1 MPVSFLSTTQ
11 RERYGRY
18 PDTLSSEELAR
29 YFHLD
34 DDDREW
40 IATKRRDSSR
50 LGYALQLTTA
60 RFLGT
65 FLEDPTAV
73 PSPVLHTLSS
83 QLGIADP
90 SDCVID
96 YRTTRQRWQHTSE
109 IRTRYGYREFTGTGV
124 QFRLGR
130 WLCALCWTGTDRP
143 SALFDYANGWLVGH
157 KVLLPGVTLLER
169 FIAEIRS
176 RMESRLWRLLVHGV
190 TPEQRQRLDDLLKLV
205 EGSRQSWLDRLRK
218 GPVRVSAPA
227 LVAALL
233 RIETVRGLGIKL
245 PGTHVPP
252 SRIAALAR
260 FASTAKVSAVARL
273 PEVRRIA
280 TLVAFVHCLE
290 ASAQDD
296 AIDVLDLL
304 LRELFTKAEKE
315 DRKVRQRS
323 LKDLDRAASTLAEA
337 CRMLLDPAL
346 PDGELRERVYAAIG
360 HDELAQALN
369 EVRGLVRP
377 PNDVFY
383 TELEARKATVSRFL
397 PALLR
402 VIRFDANPA
411 AQPLAQALQWLHEKP
426 DHDPPTAI
434 VGKAWQRHVVQDDGR
449 INATAYSF
457 CALDK
462 LRSAIRRRDVF
473 ISPSWRYADPRA
485 GLLAGAE
492 WEASRPI
499 VCRSLS
505 LSAQPEATL
514 SELTRELD
522 ETYRRVAARLP
533 QNDAVRF
540 ENVGDKTELVLSPL
554 EALEEP
560 PSLIALRNEI
570 KARMPR
576 VDLPEILLEVA
587 GRTGCMEAFTH
598 LTERTARAADL
609 TTSLCAVLM
618 AEACNTGPEP
628 LVRPDTPALKRDRLM
643 WVDQNYVRDDTLT
656 ACNAVLVAAQSRIAL
671 ARTWGGGDVAS
682 ADGMRFVVPVRT
694 IHAGPNPKYFNRGR
708 GVTWYNLLSDQRTG
722 LNAITVPGTLRDS
735 LILLAV
741 VLEQQTELQPTQIMT
756 DTGAYSD
763 LVFGLFRL
771 SNYRFCPRLA
781 DVGGTRFWRVDPDAD
796 YGDLN
801 ALARQRVN
809 LDRITPHWDDVLR
822 LVGSL
827 KLGLVPAMGIMRTLQ
842 VDERPTSLAQAIAEI
857 GRIDKTIH
865 TLNFIDD
872 EARRRAT
879 LLQLNLGE
887 GRHSLAREVFHGKR
901 GELFQRYREGQEDQ
915 LSALGLVVNM
925 IVLWNTLYMDAVLT
939 QLRSEGYPV
948 KPEDEARLSPFG
960 HEHINMLGR
969 YSFSVPEA
977 VARSEPSR
985 RNSWLGHAALEHD
998 CIRIVPHSGERRCLP
1013 SRATRRCG
1021 WGRTR

>member
-1 MPVSFLSTTQ
+1 MTAT
-11 RERYGRY
+11 
-18 PDTLSSEELAR
+18 DSER

-40 IATKRRDSSR
+40 ISTKRRDSNR

-73 PSPVLHTLSS
+73 PCTVLHTLSS
-83 QLGIADP
+83 QLGIADAN
-90 SDCVID
+90 CVQT
-96 YRTTRQRWQHTSE
+96 YRESEQRWRHTTE
-109 IRTRYGYREFTGTGV
+109 IRARYGYREFVERGM

-143 SALFDYANGWLVGH
+143 SALFDYANGWLIGH
-157 KVLLPGVTLLER
+157 KVLLPGVTVLER

-176 RMESRLWRLLVHGV
+176 RMESRLWRLLVRGV
-190 TPEQRQRLDDLLKLV
+190 TDEQCQRLDDLLKLAS
-205 EGSRQSWLDRLRK
+205 GSRQSRLDRLRK

-227 LVAALL
+227 LVMALQ

-260 FASTAKVSAVARL
+260 FAGTVKVSAIARL
-273 PEVRRIA
+273 PQVRRIA

-296 AIDVLDLL
+296 ALDVLDLL
-304 LRELFTKAEKE
+304 LRDLFTKAEKE
-315 DRKVRQRS
+315 NRKVRQRTI
-323 LKDLDRAASTLAEA
+323 KDLDRAASTLAEA
-337 CRMLLDPAL
+337 CRILLDCGL
-346 PDGELRERVYAAIG
+346 PDSELRERVYATIG
-360 HDELAQALN
+360 RDALAQALD

-383 TELEARKATVSRFL
+383 TELEGKKGTVTRFL
-397 PALLR
+397 PTLLR
-402 VIRFDANPA
+402 VIRFDATPA
-411 AQPLAQALQWLHEKP
+411 AQPLIQALEWLREKP
-426 DHDPPTAI
+426 DPNPSTAI
-434 VGKAWQRHVVQDDGR
+434 VGKAWLRHVVQDDGR

-457 CALDK
+457 CTLDK

-473 ISPSWRYADPRA
+473 ISPSWRYADPRT
-485 GLLAGAE
+485 GLLTGAE
-492 WEASRPI
+492 WETARPI
-499 VCRSLS
+499 VCRSLG
-505 LSAQPEATL
+505 LSVQADDTL
-514 SELTRELD
+514 TALTRELD

-533 QNDAVRF
+533 KNDAVRF
-540 ENVGDKTELVLSPL
+540 ETVDDKIELVLSPL

-560 PSLIALRNEI
+560 PSLIALRNAI
-570 KARMPR
+570 KARLPR

-587 GRTGCMEAFTH
+587 GRTGCMDAFTH
-598 LTERTARAADL
+598 LTERTARAGDL

-618 AEACNTGPEP
+618 AEACNPGPEP
-628 LVRPDTPALKRDRLM
+628 LVRQDTPALKRDRLM
-643 WVDQNYVRDDTLT
+643 WVDQNYVRDDTLI
-656 ACNAVLVAAQSRIAL
+656 ACNALLVAAQNRIAL
-671 ARTWGGGDVAS
+671 AHTWGGGDVAS

-694 IHAGPNPKYFNRGR
+694 IHAAPNPKYFNLGR

-735 LILLAV
+735 LVLLAV

-771 SNYRFCPRLA
+771 CNYRFCPRLA
-781 DVGGTRFWRVDPDAD
+781 DVGGTRFWRVDPQAD

-822 LVGSL
+822 LIGSL

-857 GRIDKTIH
+857 GRIEKTIH
-865 TLNFIDD
+865 MLNFIDD
-872 EARRRAT
+872 EAKRRAT
-879 LLQLNLGE
+879 QLQLNLGE

-925 IVLWNTLYMDAVLT
+925 IVLWNTVYMDAVLM
-939 QLRSEGYPV
+939 QLRSEGYPIR
-948 KPEDEARLSPFG
+948 PDDEARLSPFG

-969 YSFSVPEA
+969 YSFSVPED
-977 VARSEPSR
+977 VAR
-985 RNSWLGHAALEHD
+985 
-998 CIRIVPHSGERRCLP
+998 GELRPLNGGGE
-1013 SRATRRCG
+1013 S
-1021 WGRTR
+1021 

>member
-901 GELFQRYREGQEDQ
+901 GELFQRYR
-915 LSALGLVVNM
+915 
-925 IVLWNTLYMDAVLT
+925 
-939 QLRSEGYPV
+939 
-948 KPEDEARLSPFG
+948 
-960 HEHINMLGR
+960 
-969 YSFSVPEA
+969 
-977 VARSEPSR
+977 
-985 RNSWLGHAALEHD
+985 
-998 CIRIVPHSGERRCLP
+998 
-1013 SRATRRCG
+1013 
-1021 WGRTR
+1021 

>member
-434 VGKAWQRHVVQDDGR
+434 VGKAWQRHVVQEDGR

-462 LRSAIRRRDVF
+462 LRSAIRRRDMF

-514 SELTRELD
+514 SELMRELD

-977 VARSEPSR
+977 VAR
-985 RNSWLGHAALEHD
+985 
-998 CIRIVPHSGERRCLP
+998 GELRPLTKP
-1013 SRATRRCG
+1013 NDP
-1021 WGRTR
+1021 

>member
-1 MPVSFLSTTQ
+1 
-11 RERYGRY
+11 
-18 PDTLSSEELAR
+18 
-29 YFHLD
+29 
-34 DDDREW
+34 
-40 IATKRRDSSR
+40 
-50 LGYALQLTTA
+50 
-60 RFLGT
+60 
-65 FLEDPTAV
+65 
-73 PSPVLHTLSS
+73 
-83 QLGIADP
+83 
-90 SDCVID
+90 
-96 YRTTRQRWQHTSE
+96 
-109 IRTRYGYREFTGTGV
+109 
-124 QFRLGR
+124 
-130 WLCALCWTGTDRP
+130 
-143 SALFDYANGWLVGH
+143 
-157 KVLLPGVTLLER
+157 
-169 FIAEIRS
+169 
-176 RMESRLWRLLVHGV
+176 MESRLWRLLVHGV

-977 VARSEPSR
+977 VAR
-985 RNSWLGHAALEHD
+985 
-998 CIRIVPHSGERRCLP
+998 GE
-1013 SRATRRCG
+1013 
-1021 WGRTR
+1021 

>member
-1 MPVSFLSTTQ
+1 M
-11 RERYGRY
+11 
-18 PDTLSSEELAR
+18 
-29 YFHLD
+29 
-34 DDDREW
+34 
-40 IATKRRDSSR
+40 
-50 LGYALQLTTA
+50 
-60 RFLGT
+60 
-65 FLEDPTAV
+65 
-73 PSPVLHTLSS
+73 
-83 QLGIADP
+83 
-90 SDCVID
+90 
-96 YRTTRQRWQHTSE
+96 
-109 IRTRYGYREFTGTGV
+109 
-124 QFRLGR
+124 
-130 WLCALCWTGTDRP
+130 
-143 SALFDYANGWLVGH
+143 
-157 KVLLPGVTLLER
+157 
-169 FIAEIRS
+169 
-176 RMESRLWRLLVHGV
+176 
-190 TPEQRQRLDDLLKLV
+190 
-205 EGSRQSWLDRLRK
+205 
-218 GPVRVSAPA
+218 
-227 LVAALL
+227 
-233 RIETVRGLGIKL
+233 
-245 PGTHVPP
+245 
-252 SRIAALAR
+252 
-260 FASTAKVSAVARL
+260 
-273 PEVRRIA
+273 
-280 TLVAFVHCLE
+280 
-290 ASAQDD
+290 
-296 AIDVLDLL
+296 
-304 LRELFTKAEKE
+304 
-315 DRKVRQRS
+315 
-323 LKDLDRAASTLAEA
+323 
-337 CRMLLDPAL
+337 
-346 PDGELRERVYAAIG
+346 
-360 HDELAQALN
+360 
-369 EVRGLVRP
+369 
-377 PNDVFY
+377 FY

-977 VARSEPSR
+977 VAR
-985 RNSWLGHAALEHD
+985 
-998 CIRIVPHSGERRCLP
+998 GELRPLTKP
-1013 SRATRRCG
+1013 NDP
-1021 WGRTR
+1021 